1 MLKKILI
8 ISGVVL
14 IAIILFFNWFKK
26 DTKKHSPA
34 DVATYQNQDL
44 TITINYCRPY
54 AKSRVIFGEESAG
67 ALQPYGK
74 YWRVGANEAT
84 TFELNKSILFNDKT
98 LEPGKY
104 SLYAYPGKE
113 SWTVCINSDYERWG
127 AQEADKDKDI
137 LRTMVHPN
145 NDAPFLEQFLIS
157 FDPADSLGSTYMNIH
172 WDKTL
177 VKVPIKKL

>member
-8 ISGVVL
+8 ITGVVL
-14 IAIILFFNWFKK
+14 IAIILFFNWYKK
-26 DTKKHSPA
+26 DTKKNSPS
-34 DVATYQNQDL
+34 DTVSYKHQDL
-44 TITINYCRPY
+44 TITINYCRPF
-54 AKSRVIFGEESAG
+54 AKSRVIFGDESAEP
-67 ALQPYGK
+67 LQAYGK

-84 TFELNKSILFNDKT
+84 TIETNKAILFNDKT
-98 LEPGKY
+98 LEPGIY
-104 SLYAYPGKE
+104 SLYAYPGRE
-113 SWTVCINSDYERWG
+113 SWTVCINSDYKRWG

-145 NDAPFLEQFLIS
+145 NEAPFLEQFLIS
-157 FDPADSLGSTYMNIH
+157 FDPTDSLGSTHLNLH